1 MKVRKFSWKKNKLRR
16 AFFLFMAPSLIGVLI
31 FVLLPFLDV
40 FKRSFTTAV
49 TGQFNGIQNYKTIF
63 TNQAFLL
70 AVKNTFRFTFV
81 CIPILVVVG
90 LLIAL
95 PLSKLKSAG
104 LIKSLYR
111 SEERRVGKEC

>member
-1 MKVRKFSWKKNKLRR
+1 
-16 AFFLFMAPSLIGVLI
+16 MAPSIAGVLL

-40 FKRSFTTAV
+40 FRRSFATAV
-49 TGQFNGIQNYKTIF
+49 TGQFNGIENYKTIF
-63 TNQAFLL
+63 ANQAFQL

-90 LLIAL
+90 LIIAL

-111 SEERRVGKEC
+111 LETVLL